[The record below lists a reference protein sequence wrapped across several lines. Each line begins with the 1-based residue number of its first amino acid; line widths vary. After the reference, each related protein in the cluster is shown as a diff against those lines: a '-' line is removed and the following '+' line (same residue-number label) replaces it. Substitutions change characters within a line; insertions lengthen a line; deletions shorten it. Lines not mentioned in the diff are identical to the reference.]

1 MTQNSQASRLTMLR
15 GLEDRRMATLSEL
28 PYITEEGLVLIDR
41 REPDDRRAEQL
52 RSTAID

>member
-15 GLEDRRMATLSEL
+15 GLEDRRTATQSEL

-52 RSTAID
+52 RSTAIG

>member
-15 GLEDRRMATLSEL
+15 GLEDRRTATQSEL

-41 REPDDRRAEQL
+41 REPDDGRAEQL